1 MIIDIQSNASYSLIS
16 ILANNG
22 NPASAQN
29 PVDESVELSDLN
41 FPEAN
46 GKLAIISGMP
56 MSAVAAVAANYKNA
70 FEAIAV
76 ANPRLGVAFVVH
88 STTPIH
94 PMGSSIPLG

>member
-1 MIIDIQSNASYSLIS
+1 MIIDIKTQSAYSLVS

-29 PVDESVELSDLN
+29 PVDEALELSALE

-46 GKLAIISGMP
+46 GKLAIVSGMP
-56 MSAVAAVAANYKNA
+56 MSAVAAATAAYKNN
-70 FEAIAV
+70 FQAIAV

-88 STTPIH
+88 STTPAH
-94 PMGSSIPLG
+94 PMGSSVPLG